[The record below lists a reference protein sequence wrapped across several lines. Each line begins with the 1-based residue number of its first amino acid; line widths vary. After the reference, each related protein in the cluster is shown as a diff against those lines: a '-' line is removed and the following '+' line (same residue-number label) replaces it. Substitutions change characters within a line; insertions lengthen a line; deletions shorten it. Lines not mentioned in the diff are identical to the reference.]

1 MSLFNTQIYTLLTRL
16 FLEDKKYERQTTEK
30 KRPQVDEEYD
40 DDDDKSKLIDELIG
54 FQADSK
60 GYNIELNRVYSD
72 EEEDQEP
79 KKLVKLGTVNEK
91 IDISKFDNHLS
102 PEYSKKRSINPTA
115 SPFSLKEFVDNP
127 SKENISKLKSMNIK
141 DIMQMYKKIDTKHR
155 QKFESELIKVQSKND
170 KELFPIL
177 KTITEF
183 SRFNS
188 PVVKLGGYVSTSWI
202 VCLKCYF

>member
-1 MSLFNTQIYTLLTRL
+1 MTNPSSAENM
-16 FLEDKKYERQTTEK
+16 KYERQTTQK
-30 KRPQVDEEYD
+30 KRPRVDQEYNEE
-40 DDDDKSKLIDELIG
+40 DDKSKLIDELIG

-72 EEEDQEP
+72 EEDEQEP

-102 PEYSKKRSINPTA
+102 PEYAKNRSINPIT

-141 DIMQMYKKIDTKHR
+141 DIMQMYKKIDTKQR

-170 KELFPIL
+170 NELFPIL

-188 PVVKLGGYVSTSWI
+188 PVVKLGQYVSPSI
-202 VCLKCYF
+202 